1 MEYFLDMDEQF
12 SKEENAQYVLLP
24 IPYDATSTF
33 QKGADKG
40 PQAII
45 DASDSIELYDVN
57 TETEAYTAG
66 IYTPLIF

>member
-12 SKEENAQYVLLP
+12 SREENAQYVLLP

-45 DASDSIELYDVN
+45 DASDSIEQFFSLL
-57 TETEAYTAG
+57 G
-66 IYTPLIF
+66 FRR